1 MITAF
6 RANLCKRKEAVGH
19 LYTRSAIQH
28 WLSAKIV
35 SVTFSYLE
43 PASGHFLTVASKAA
57 GSIWP
62 ALACR
67 QAARPSQA
75 TQIAFHYPV
84 PRSAHPNPSHPYIP
98 DLKKIVFIAPQD
110 PFVLKRFQGT
120 GQLVSRL
127 SGQMRLTGLFCAF

>member
-1 MITAF
+1 MQP
-6 RANLCKRKEAVGH
+6 
-19 LYTRSAIQH
+19 RSANQTGNLTLVIGQNRRCH
-28 WLSAKIV
+28 LQLFQPARRGDQWPFLDSGKQGGREHLASAG
-35 SVTFSYLE
+35 LQ
-43 PASGHFLTVASKAA
+43 A
-57 GSIWP
+57 GG
-62 ALACR
+62 
-67 QAARPSQA
+67 QAKPGQVRPSQA

-127 SGQMRLTGLFCAF
+127 SGQVRLTGLFCAF